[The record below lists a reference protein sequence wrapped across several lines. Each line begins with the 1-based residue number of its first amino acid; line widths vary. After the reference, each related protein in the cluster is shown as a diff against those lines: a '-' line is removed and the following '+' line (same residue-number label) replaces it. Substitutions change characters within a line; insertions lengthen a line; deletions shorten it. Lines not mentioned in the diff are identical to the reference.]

1 MIHQLMYYST
11 ARHEQNDAQL
21 LEILE
26 VSRRNNAA
34 AGITGL
40 LLYGDGVFFQVL
52 EGAEETVKVCFER
65 IKLDDRHQHMLIAAE
80 RSVAQRSFEAW
91 AMGYMPLDR
100 RLHDDVEALIRFKR
114 AGNQNEYP
122 DCDPFIRLLID
133 NFMSSQR
140 LT

>member
-21 LEILE
+21 SDILEI
-26 VSRRNNAA
+26 SRRNNER
-34 AGITGL
+34 AGITGI

-52 EGAEETVKVCFER
+52 EGEEDRVQVCFER
-65 IKLDDRHQHMLIAAE
+65 IRQDERHQHLLVAAQ
-80 RSVAQRSFEAW
+80 RDVPQRSFDAW
-91 AMGYMPLDR
+91 SMGYMPLDR
-100 RLHDDVEALIRFKR
+100 ELHEGVEAFIRFKR
-114 AGNQNEYP
+114 AGNQSEYP
-122 DCDPFIRLLID
+122 GCDPFVRILID

>member
-11 ARHEQNDAQL
+11 ARHEQGDAQL

-34 AGITGL
+34 VGITGL

-52 EGAEETVKVCFER
+52 EGDEETVKACFER
-65 IKLDDRHQHMLIAAE
+65 IKLDNRHQHMLIAAK
-80 RSVAQRSFEAW
+80 RNVPQRSFEDW

-100 RLHDDVEALIRFKR
+100 ELHEGVEALIRFKR
-114 AGNQNEYP
+114 VGNESEYP
-122 DCDPFIRLLID
+122 DCDPFVRLLID

-140 LT
+140 LA